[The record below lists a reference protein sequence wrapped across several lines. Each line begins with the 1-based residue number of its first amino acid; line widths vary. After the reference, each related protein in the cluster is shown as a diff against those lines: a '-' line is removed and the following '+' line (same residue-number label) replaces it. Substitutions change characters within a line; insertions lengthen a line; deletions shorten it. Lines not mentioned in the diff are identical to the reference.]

1 MLLSSANIWKKSV
14 KAILKARSHWIGIFV
29 DENKILSWQVSSH
42 RLVEIDRSKKFF
54 MCLYTCS
61 DQGCCR
67 KSLKACLVVVLIL
80 YSRTA
85 VFECAGQEKKLNNE
99 QKSVLASFD
108 DCLNFEKNNCL
119 IQFPIIKSALVFV
132 ENRLFQKQSKSFQSL

>member
-1 MLLSSANIWKKSV
+1 M
-14 KAILKARSHWIGIFV
+14 
-29 DENKILSWQVSSH
+29 
-42 RLVEIDRSKKFF
+42 
-54 MCLYTCS
+54 
-61 DQGCCR
+61 
-67 KSLKACLVVVLIL
+67 
-80 YSRTA
+80 
-85 VFECAGQEKKLNNE
+85 FECAGQEKKLNNE